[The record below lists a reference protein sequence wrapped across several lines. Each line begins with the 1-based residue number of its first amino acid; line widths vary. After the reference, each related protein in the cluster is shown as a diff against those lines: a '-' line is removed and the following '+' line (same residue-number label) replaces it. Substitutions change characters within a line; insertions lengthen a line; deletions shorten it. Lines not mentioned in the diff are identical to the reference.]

1 MLNRTAKTE
10 REGRTRRAAGIEK
23 YNSNVDR
30 RTSQNGPLI
39 FSAFI
44 AVVVFSCVFV
54 GGFALMGEFNV
65 WWLLGA
71 LVVAWAATMCVHI
84 AMQWEKVVIFRFGK
98 FDRMAG
104 PGLYFTIPFIEQ
116 MALKADQR
124 IMVTGFGAEETLTS
138 DLVPINV
145 DAVLFWMVW
154 DAKKACLEV
163 ENYYNSVSLA
173 AQTALRDAIG
183 RASVSE
189 VAIRRNQLDQ
199 ELQEVIEE
207 RTSVWGITVMSVEIR
222 DIVIPQELQ
231 EAMSAEA
238 QAEREKNA
246 RMVLAEVEKDISA
259 MLVDAANVYEENE
272 LAVRLRTMHL
282 LYESVKNSGGTG
294 RKYILS
300 YLFLYFLTFCQTC
313 VIMAVLGVPYP
324 LLIGFLTAVA
334 DVLPVLGPVFVLA
347 PVAVYQLLIGQ
358 YARALGIAIGWLVI
372 TFIRQVVEPKLVA
385 SSVGSGRADLGL
397 VMLPVDEPYR
407 FESKTL
413 ISNVCSLV
421 VSRHHPFAKM
431 SSVHIRDLKDETILT
446 YSETATLHDT
456 FIRMCGECG
465 FVPRISYKSLMTRFC
480 LKMVGM
486 QQCIAVLPLPILQ
499 PDLCEELV
507 TVPLEPVI
515 PWEIAIIR
523 RREGYR
529 SFAANQLFSHI
540 CDHFASL
547 DHQGMNADLRATA
560 ISV

>member
-116 MALKADQR
+116 TALKADQR

-207 RTSVWGITVMSVEIR
+207 RTSVWGITVLSVEIR
-222 DIVIPQELQ
+222 DKI
-231 EAMSAEA
+231 
-238 QAEREKNA
+238 
-246 RMVLAEVEKDISA
+246 
-259 MLVDAANVYEENE
+259 
-272 LAVRLRTMHL
+272 
-282 LYESVKNSGGTG
+282 
-294 RKYILS
+294 
-300 YLFLYFLTFCQTC
+300 
-313 VIMAVLGVPYP
+313 
-324 LLIGFLTAVA
+324 
-334 DVLPVLGPVFVLA
+334 
-347 PVAVYQLLIGQ
+347 
-358 YARALGIAIGWLVI
+358 
-372 TFIRQVVEPKLVA
+372 
-385 SSVGSGRADLGL
+385 GRAH
-397 VMLPVDEPYR
+397 V
-407 FESKTL
+407 
-413 ISNVCSLV
+413 
-421 VSRHHPFAKM
+421 
-431 SSVHIRDLKDETILT
+431 
-446 YSETATLHDT
+446 
-456 FIRMCGECG
+456 
-465 FVPRISYKSLMTRFC
+465 
-480 LKMVGM
+480 
-486 QQCIAVLPLPILQ
+486 
-499 PDLCEELV
+499 
-507 TVPLEPVI
+507 
-515 PWEIAIIR
+515 
-523 RREGYR
+523 
-529 SFAANQLFSHI
+529 
-540 CDHFASL
+540 
-547 DHQGMNADLRATA
+547 
-560 ISV
+560 